1 MSGNAK
7 FRWFLLA
14 PIVVALLV
22 VVTFSVSWAGTLE
35 GAKEQV
41 RQNPNNAL
49 AHTRLGVAYFE
60 LGQHQN
66 AVASYK
72 EAIRINPEEAL
83 THFSD

>member
-35 GAKEQV
+35 DAKEQV

-49 AHTRLGVAYFE
+49 AHTRLGVAYFDS
-60 LGQHQN
+60 GK
-66 AVASYK
+66 YK
-72 EAIRINPEEAL
+72 EAIASLKEAIRFNPDQAG
-83 THFSD
+83 